1 MGNIN
6 PVPQNFRER
15 LEAENWKVGRSEIHQ
30 TFVSTDGTLKVAEK
44 LLLAQQPLI
53 LTKLT
58 E

>member
-6 PVPQNFRER
+6 PVPQSFRER

-44 LLLAQQPLI
+44 IVIGTAAI
-53 LTKLT
+53 N
-58 E
+58 